1 MLCDEWDMGGLRKKR
16 QELREENVGADPCV
30 CPLRAEGKKKEER
43 DERQE
48 SKANGA
54 EKPKSK
60 EIA

>member
-1 MLCDEWDMGGLRKKR
+1 MGGLRKKR